1 MRSVGRVLISLAT
14 SEPCAA
20 LPDTP
25 SNSQSTACPET
36 STISTR
42 VLKNRF
48 FSKSPTRWVLL
59 NFCRIFLNG
68 WRLLKDKQTW
78 LIKLAGILVT
88 DGKQYFRI
96 SKNAE

>member
-1 MRSVGRVLISLAT
+1 MKSVGGVLISLAT

-48 FSKSPTRWVLL
+48 TEFLLDFSKWMATAKRQT
-59 NFCRIFLNG
+59 NMA
-68 WRLLKDKQTW
+68 DKTCW
-78 LIKLAGILVT
+78 DFG
-88 DGKQYFRI
+88 
-96 SKNAE
+96 

>member
-1 MRSVGRVLISLAT
+1 MRSVGGVLISLAT

-48 FSKSPTRWVLL
+48 FFKKSNPVGFIEFLQDFSKWMATAKRQTNMADKTCWDFGDRWKAVL
-59 NFCRIFLNG
+59 
-68 WRLLKDKQTW
+68 
-78 LIKLAGILVT
+78 
-88 DGKQYFRI
+88 
-96 SKNAE
+96 